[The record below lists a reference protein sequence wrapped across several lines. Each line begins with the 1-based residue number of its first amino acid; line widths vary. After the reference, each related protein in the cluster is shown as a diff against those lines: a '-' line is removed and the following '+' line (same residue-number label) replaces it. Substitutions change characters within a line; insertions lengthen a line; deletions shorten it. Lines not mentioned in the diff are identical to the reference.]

1 MKEIGYSQKRM
12 YLGRTTGSLLGTLV
26 AVWMV
31 SVSSLLSAASLPSF
45 IDEGIHASYRAEVAA
60 VLNEAETAIVLLD
73 NGLDAGF
80 DVGMTASVYSGGESI
95 ARIVLV
101 AVQAYCSA
109 ALILERDSAR
119 AIAAG
124 DWVRLNTVR
133 NS

>member
-1 MKEIGYSQKRM
+1 MH
-12 YLGRTTGSLLGTLV
+12 LGRTAGSLLGTLV

-31 SVSSLLSAASLPSF
+31 LVSSLLSAALPSF
-45 IDEGIHASYRAEVAA
+45 IDEGIHASYWAEVAA
-60 VLNEAETAIVLLD
+60 VLNETETAIVLLD

-80 DVGMTASVYSGGESI
+80 DVGMTASVYRGGESI

-101 AVQAYCSA
+101 AVQAYRSA

-119 AIAAG
+119 AIAVG